1 MTESQRHTDRET
13 IEYKTGSEMDRDD
26 EKEIDDVKRNRK
38 IEMRKKVSFL
48 FSNFS
53 RI

>member
-1 MTESQRHTDRET
+1 M
-13 IEYKTGSEMDRDD
+13 EYKTGSEMDRD